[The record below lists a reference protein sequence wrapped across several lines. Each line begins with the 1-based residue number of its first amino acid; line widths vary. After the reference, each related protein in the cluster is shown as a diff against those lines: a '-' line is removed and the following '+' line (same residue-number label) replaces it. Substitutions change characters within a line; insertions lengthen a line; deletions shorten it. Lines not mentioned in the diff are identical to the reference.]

1 LRRCDVKK
9 SKLLRITFFLLVISL
24 VLASLAV
31 LAAAQGDYDP
41 NELSY
46 GMYWFGKNGANQKF
60 VPGESN
66 SYFDPAKPTMIFVHG
81 WQPYLSN
88 SLPTFDFNGTD
99 TAAGWIDGGW
109 NIGIFV
115 WNQFSDETT
124 GLGAGDPDWF
134 AGGPPQGVL
143 DAEAKIW
150 TTTGPQGMRWR
161 DWDDFIDQYSETAG
175 LSSAA
180 ELFYDEYV
188 AAMPITYTGNIRI
201 AGHSLG
207 NQMAVRFTKL
217 VHDNIAAGNVP
228 ENLRPARVALLDP
241 YWSPGPKG
249 YLDGENNGDRV
260 RRYIAELLPT
270 GTLFEWYW
278 SSEWTTGDN
287 GDSNDD
293 LKPMVMYA
301 AMDPQY
307 AANGKDRHMA
317 AQHHY
322 FWSYAF
328 DGPLACTGDDCL
340 NMTKLLSKMSNAQLA
355 AVMRSDYRWAQSAG
369 QLTSSPDDDLY
380 TSTQQLDAPYA
391 VTVLET
397 DTPTQT
403 VGGVI
408 TVTATV
414 TNTSGS
420 VPTNTLVTF
429 NADLGTISARSVTS
443 NGVAIA
449 HITSDVAGMA
459 HISATT
465 RGTGGVVQQ
474 TLNVTFTEAVSECI
488 TDAAISGPVDVTGT
502 LYVNSLYTFNAV
514 ITPTGATQPIT
525 YTWSPT
531 PTNGQNHNSATYR
544 WSAPGTYTITLTVE
558 NCGEPVEAAPR
569 VIVVADAQWRF
580 VYLPL
585 VLRNY

>member
-1 LRRCDVKK
+1 MNSKP
-9 SKLLRITFFLLVISL
+9 KLLRIAFLVMVMLLALV
-24 VLASLAV
+24 SLAV
-31 LAAAQGDYDP
+31 LAAPQDGYDL
-41 NELSY
+41 NQLCY
-46 GMYWFGKNGANQKF
+46 GIYWFGKNGAKQKF
-60 VPGESN
+60 VSGESN

-88 SLPTFDFNGTD
+88 SLPTFDFNGND

-124 GLGAGDPDWF
+124 GVGVGDDDWF

-150 TTTGPQGMRWR
+150 TPNGPQGMRWR
-161 DWDDFIDQYSETAG
+161 DWSEQVWEDG
-175 LSSAA
+175 YKEGPNKSAA
-180 ELFYDEYV
+180 ELFYEEYT
-188 AAMPITYTGNIRI
+188 AAMPITYTGNIRV

-207 NQMAVRFTKL
+207 NQMAVRFAKL

-241 YWSPGPKG
+241 YWSPVPKG

-307 AANGKDRHMA
+307 ALNGKDRHMA

-328 DGPLACTGDDCL
+328 DGPSACAGDDCV
-340 NMTKLLSKMSNAQLA
+340 NMSKLLSKMSDAQLA

-369 QLTSSPDDDLY
+369 QITPSPGDDVY
-380 TSTQQLDAPYA
+380 TSTQQLDAPFA
-391 VTVLET
+391 VTALET

-414 TNTSGS
+414 TNSSGS

-429 NADLGTISARSVTS
+429 NTDLGTISARSVTS
-443 NGVAIA
+443 GGVAVA
-449 HITSDVAGMA
+449 RITSDAAGTA

-465 RGTGGVVQQ
+465 RGAGGVVQRAL
-474 TLNVTFTEAVSECI
+474 TVTFTQATSECI
-488 TDAAISGPVDVTGT
+488 LITSTVISGPVDVTGT
-502 LYVNSLYTFNAV
+502 LYVDLPYIFDAV
-514 ITPTGATQPIT
+514 VTPTGATRPIT

-531 PTNGQNHNSATYR
+531 PANGQNHIIATYQ
-544 WSAPGTYTITLTVE
+544 WPAPDIYTITLEVE
-558 NCGEPVEAAPR
+558 NCGGSAEAAPR
-569 VIVVADAQWRF
+569 VVVVVKFQSQF
-580 VYLPL
+580 IYLPL
-585 VLRNY
+585 VLRNH

>member
-1 LRRCDVKK
+1 MTK
-9 SKLLRITFFLLVISL
+9 SRSLRIAFL
-24 VLASLAV
+24 VLATFLATMSLSV
-31 LAAAQGDYDP
+31 WAAPQDGYDP
-41 NELSY
+41 NQLSY
-46 GMYWFGKNGANQKF
+46 GIYWFGKNGANQKF
-60 VPGESN
+60 VSGEPN
-66 SYFDPAKPTMIFVHG
+66 GYFDPARPTVIFVHG

-88 SLPTFDFNGTD
+88 SLPNFDFDGND

-124 GLGAGDPDWF
+124 GVGVGDNWF
-134 AGGPPQGVL
+134 DSGPPQGVL

-150 TTTGPQGMRWR
+150 TPNGPQGMRWR
-161 DWDDFIDQYSETAG
+161 DWDDLLGDGYSDTAG

-180 ELFYDEYV
+180 ELFYDQYV
-188 AAMPITYTGNIRI
+188 AAMPVTYTGNIRI

-241 YWSPGPKG
+241 YWSPSPKD
-249 YLDGENNGDRV
+249 YLSGENNGDRV
-260 RRYIAELLPT
+260 RQYIAELLPT

-278 SSEWTTGDN
+278 SSEWTTGAN
-287 GDSNDD
+287 GDSNDG
-293 LKPMVMYA
+293 LKPMVLYA

-307 AANGKDRHMA
+307 ALNGKDRHMA
-317 AQHHY
+317 AQHLY

-328 DGPLACTGDDCL
+328 DGPSVCTGDDCL
-340 NMTKLLSKMSNAQLA
+340 NMTRLLSKMSDAQLA

-369 QLTSSPDDDLY
+369 QITPSPDDDVY

-391 VTVLET
+391 VTALRT

-408 TVTATV
+408 TVTAAV

-429 NADLGTISARSVTS
+429 NTDLGTISARSVTS
-443 NGVAIA
+443 GGVAVA
-449 HITSDVAGMA
+449 CITSDAAGTA

-465 RGTGGVVQQ
+465 RGTGGLVQQ
-474 TLNVTFTEAVSECI
+474 TVTVTFTELASECI
-488 TDAAISGPVDVTGT
+488 PITSIAISGPVDVTGT
-502 LYVNSLYTFNAV
+502 LYVDSLYTFNAV
-514 ITPTGATQPIT
+514 ITPTDATPPIT

-531 PTNGQNHNSATYR
+531 PTNGQNHVSAVYQ
-544 WSAPGTYTITLTVE
+544 WPVPGIYTITLTAE
-558 NCGEPVEAAPR
+558 NCGGLVAAEPHS
-569 VIVVADAQWRF
+569 VAIAERQDHF
-580 VYLPL
+580 IYLPL
-585 VLRNY
+585 VLRNHRG